1 MRTIDSGLK
10 GMKVLIV
17 DDTPANIDVLR
28 KTMEETLDLDIAIAL
43 NGAVALEIASKFKPN
58 LILLD
63 IMMPVM
69 NGFETCQKL
78 KDDKTMKEIPVIFM
92 TAMTEKKDVVKGFEL
107 GAEDYITKPF
117 EPKEVIARIENQLVT
132 QLLIEKL
139 KNSNSELES
148 FAYVVSHDL
157 KAPLRAIKNLSDWI
171 VEDLG
176 DDLATEIAENISDM
190 QSRVGRME
198 NLIQGVL
205 RYSRAGR
212 GELNLE
218 PCNLNKVLD
227 EVLDFVVVPENFS
240 IEIEPEM
247 PELSADRTK
256 LIQVFT
262 NLMSNAIKHHNKSHG
277 TIKVTTRNY
286 ERDENLIEIFL
297 EDDGPG
303 IPQEQSEKVFK
314 MFHTLEARDD
324 KENTGVGLTIVK
336 KLVESQNG
344 EISILYPAG
353 GVGTTFRMLW
363 PKGSE

>member
-1 MRTIDSGLK
+1 MRKVDSGLK

-17 DDTPANIDVLR
+17 DDTPANINVLR
-28 KTMEETLDLDIAIAL
+28 QTIQETLDLNISVAL
-43 NGAVALEIASKFKPN
+43 NGAVALEIASKFRPN
-58 LILLD
+58 IILLD
-63 IMMPVM
+63 VMMPVM
-69 NGFETCQKL
+69 DGFETCQKL
-78 KDDKTMKEIPVIFM
+78 KDDETIKDVPVIFM
-92 TAMTEKKDVVKGFEL
+92 TAKTEKKDVARGFEV
-107 GAEDYITKPF
+107 GAADYITKPF
-117 EPKEVIARIENQLVT
+117 ESKEVIARIQNLLVS

-139 KNSNSELES
+139 KSTNSELAD

-176 DDLATEIAENISDM
+176 DGLKTEIAENISDLKN
-190 QSRVGRME
+190 RVERME

-205 RYSRAGR
+205 YYSRAGR
-212 GELNLE
+212 GELNLA

-227 EVLDFVVVPENFS
+227 EVLDMVVVPENFS

-247 PELSADRTK
+247 PALSADRTK
-256 LIQVFT
+256 LIQIFT
-262 NLMSNAIKHHNKSHG
+262 NLISNAIKHNNKTHG
-277 TIKVTTRNY
+277 IVKITTRKY
-286 ERDENLIEIFL
+286 EKDANFIEIFI

-314 MFHTLEARDD
+314 MFQTLEARDD

-344 EISILYPAG
+344 EISILYPEG

-363 PKGSE
+363 PKKSG